1 VILRESSVPLRVPLF
16 AVCLVLAL
24 SAEGARAQSI
34 DTVTVEQR
42 ILMTP
47 ELTPAEARRRAI
59 DAALAE
65 GVRRVAGV
73 RVQSSALSTLDERGE
88 RGARVESRY
97 SSVIALDAAARA
109 VDYQVTSESWE
120 TRRLDGASQLYLHVT
135 LRAVIERERGT
146 PDASFT
152 VEVSLNAPRY
162 EVRGDAASRNDEL
175 TATVRTT
182 RAAHLH
188 LFTLAGDSVQR
199 LFPNAYLPDVPVDS
213 GSTAELPDPD
223 WRERGLRLRAALPAG
238 VDERRELLLVVATR
252 PAVAPPP
259 VSLSLMEL
267 QRWLVRIPLQ
277 DRAVGYALY
286 DVRRAHADPPR

>member
-1 VILRESSVPLRVPLF
+1 MILRDSSVCLRVGLF

-24 SAEGARAQSI
+24 SAEGARAQTV

-109 VDYQVTSESWE
+109 VDYRVTSEEWE
-120 TRRLDGASQLYLHVT
+120 TRRLDGASQLYLHLT
-135 LRAVIERERGT
+135 LRAVVEREVGT
-146 PDASFT
+146 PDAGFT
-152 VEVSLNAPRY
+152 IDLSLNAPRY
-162 EVRGDAASRNDEL
+162 EVRADAASRNDEII
-175 TATVRTT
+175 ATVRTS
-182 RAAHLH
+182 RSAQLS
-188 LFTLAGDSVQR
+188 LFTIVGDSVQR
-199 LFPNAYLPDVPVDS
+199 LFPNAYLPAVTSDS
-213 GSTAELPDPD
+213 GRTLELPDPE
-223 WRERGLRLRAALPAG
+223 WRERGLRLRATLPPQ
-238 VDERRELLLVVATR
+238 VDELRELLLVVATR
-252 PAVAPPP
+252 SAVAPPP
-259 VSLSLMEL
+259 VSMSVMEL

-277 DRAVGYALY
+277 DRAMAFASY
-286 DVRRAHADPPR
+286 DVRRAAGAR